1 MKWKLNQNLLSYKD
15 FWRLTEKKGSK
26 SEKSMENKVMVP
38 WCDVTAVT
46 VAKDTLQ
53 TPLVTLWDAPT
64 LWSPQKTTCGNSGLP
79 LHKHAQKREHT
90 HFWAISLVSN
100 FLHLQKVNK
109 LKGLDEPIG
118 LYGGSVI
125 LWGPLYWHVFALLE
139 GRVSVSVWVITF
151 ILQLKVPLPRG
162 QSVHWMV
169 WWELLWCKSCAMSFT
184 VTRF

>member
-1 MKWKLNQNLLSYKD
+1 MK
-15 FWRLTEKKGSK
+15 
-26 SEKSMENKVMVP
+26 NKVMVP
-38 WCDVTAVT
+38 WCDVTVVT

-79 LHKHAQKREHT
+79 LHKHTQKREHT

-109 LKGLDEPIG
+109 LKELDEPIG
-118 LYGGSVI
+118 LYVGWLSYFVGATWLTCFCSFRGTCQCKC
-125 LWGPLYWHVFALLE
+125 LSNYLYPTIKGA
-139 GRVSVSVWVITF
+139 
-151 ILQLKVPLPRG
+151 RG

-169 WWELLWCKSCAMSFT
+169 WWELIWCKSCAMIFT
-184 VTRF
+184 VTRS

>member
-1 MKWKLNQNLLSYKD
+1 MK
-15 FWRLTEKKGSK
+15 
-26 SEKSMENKVMVP
+26 NKVMVP
-38 WCDVTAVT
+38 WCDVTVVT

-79 LHKHAQKREHT
+79 LHKHTQKWEHT
-90 HFWAISLVSN
+90 HFWAISQTSCIYRKLTNWRNWMNPLVSMW
-100 FLHLQKVNK
+100 
-109 LKGLDEPIG
+109 
-118 LYGGSVI
+118 GGSVI

-139 GRVSVSVWVITF
+139 GHVSVSVWVITF

-169 WWELLWCKSCAMSFT
+169 WWELIWCKSCAMIFT
-184 VTRF
+184 VTRS